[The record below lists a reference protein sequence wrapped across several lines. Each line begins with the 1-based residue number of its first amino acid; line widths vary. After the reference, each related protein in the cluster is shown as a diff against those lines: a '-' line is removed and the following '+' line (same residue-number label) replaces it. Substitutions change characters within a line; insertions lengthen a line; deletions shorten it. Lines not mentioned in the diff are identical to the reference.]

1 MIFPSLDFMLLELW
15 YWDCLVHNCLPLPGT
30 CLAYSRSSLMFIKLR
45 WFLSLGWFYAIF
57 LYPKAKTENA
67 NTVSFVLY
75 ECVCVCVCVVFCS
88 HLCFSVYILVPN
100 SFFFPMFTH
109 CHFSRFYELTASKD
123 IGLCQGASTWNI
135 LSYYFHPY
143 LVSKAHPYKR
153 KRIVH

>member
-75 ECVCVCVCVVFCS
+75 ECVCVCVCVW
-88 HLCFSVYILVPN
+88 CFVAIYALVSIYLSLIL
-100 SFFFPMFTH
+100 FFPHVHSLSLFQILWTDSIQRYWTLSGSLNLKY
-109 CHFSRFYELTASKD
+109 FVLLFPS
-123 IGLCQGASTWNI
+123 IPGLQSSS
-135 LSYYFHPY
+135 L
-143 LVSKAHPYKR
+143 
-153 KRIVH
+153 

>member
-75 ECVCVCVCVVFCS
+75 ECVCVCVCVCVVFCS

-100 SFFFPMFTH
+100 SFFSPCSLTVTFPDSMNWQHPKILDFVREPQLEIFCPIISIH
-109 CHFSRFYELTASKD
+109 
-123 IGLCQGASTWNI
+123 TWSPKLIPIN
-135 LSYYFHPY
+135 
-143 LVSKAHPYKR
+143 VR
-153 KRIVH
+153 G

>member
-100 SFFFPMFTH
+100 SFFFSHVHSLSLFQILWTDSIQRYWTLSGSLNLKYFVLLFP
-109 CHFSRFYELTASKD
+109 S
-123 IGLCQGASTWNI
+123 IPGLQSSS
-135 LSYYFHPY
+135 L
-143 LVSKAHPYKR
+143 
-153 KRIVH
+153 